1 MMNHKILEKVSN
13 LSLILLLIIQ
23 FSNIFKDIIF
33 NSLKVLLINVKIIL
47 EKFDENGNLKWKHF
61 CHWDFFFYFEV
72 TENMKKNQ
80 NCTLVVVAMT
90 KSTIKLGIHK
100 MAQVCQFGP
109 NTMESRYGSHIILQ
123 LSPGI
128 KKNENYLFP

>member
-61 CHWDFFFYFEV
+61 CHNNLGFFFYFEV

-90 KSTIKLGIHK
+90 KLMIKLGIHK
-100 MAQVCQFGP
+100 MA
-109 NTMESRYGSHIILQ
+109 
-123 LSPGI
+123 
-128 KKNENYLFP
+128 